1 MPYIVTF
8 RRHNRIN
15 FTKRIKMKRSLLSL
29 ILLFISYHLI
39 AQEKVVINEENIVLR
54 DVGSFS
60 AVVVR
65 GPFKV
70 YYSTDQE
77 SQVAVSANTTAARD
91 RITTKVSG
99 GTLYIGLEDRT
110 RSTFS
115 WSGNKELRIYLTAP
129 KLSGLTASGAVNFV
143 VVDALNAG
151 LLNLIFSGASDFSGK
166 VICEELKVN
175 LSGASDTKISGTAQ
189 KITLDCSGASSFKG
203 LGLIVNQASLVASG
217 ASSIKINVK
226 ESLSARASGASSIQ
240 HRGNPKIS
248 NQSASGASS
257 IENIDN

>member
-1 MPYIVTF
+1 
-8 RRHNRIN
+8 
-15 FTKRIKMKRSLLSL
+15 MKRNLLSL
-29 ILLFISYHLI
+29 ILLIMSCHLF
-39 AQEKVVINEENIVLR
+39 AQEKVVINDENIVLR

-60 AVVVR
+60 SVVVR

-77 SQVAVSANTTAARD
+77 SQVAVSANTTVARD
-91 RITTKVSG
+91 RISTKVSG
-99 GTLYIGLEDRT
+99 GTLYVTLDDKNV
-110 RSTFS
+110 SS
-115 WSGNKELRIYLTAP
+115 WWSGNKELRIYLTAP

-166 VICEELKVN
+166 VVCEELKVN

-189 KITLDCSGASSFKG
+189 KISLDCSGASSFKG

-226 ESLSARASGASSIQ
+226 ESLTAKASGASNIQ
-240 HRGNPKIS
+240 HRGNPKIFG
-248 NQSASGASS
+248 QRASGASS

>member
-1 MPYIVTF
+1 MSC
-8 RRHNRIN
+8 H
-15 FTKRIKMKRSLLSL
+15 
-29 ILLFISYHLI
+29 LF
-39 AQEKVVINEENIVLR
+39 AQEKVVINDENIVLR

-60 AVVVR
+60 SVVVR

-77 SQVAVSANTTAARD
+77 SQVAVSANTTVARD
-91 RITTKVSG
+91 RISTKVSG
-99 GTLYIGLEDRT
+99 GTLYVTLDDKNV
-110 RSTFS
+110 SS
-115 WSGNKELRIYLTAP
+115 WWSGNKELRIYLTAP

-189 KITLDCSGASSFKG
+189 KISLDCSGASSFKG

-240 HRGNPKIS
+240 HRGNPKIF